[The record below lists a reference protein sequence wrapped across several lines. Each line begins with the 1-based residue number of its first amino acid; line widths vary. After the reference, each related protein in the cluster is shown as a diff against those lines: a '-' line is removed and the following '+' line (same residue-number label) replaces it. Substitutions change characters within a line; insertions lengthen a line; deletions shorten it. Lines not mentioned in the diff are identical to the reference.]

1 MNRLISLLI
10 YGTII
15 TTKIRIK
22 SVRNCAKQA
31 RRVAFLSK
39 QILLSVPFR
48 SERITWQK
56 VFRTFPKLFFFL
68 FKGRVAQRIRAR
80 GYEPR
85 SRGFKSLL
93 AQQKANCMVF
103 YSFSFFHLFCS
114 VSQNILFCPFEKKA
128 LVYKV
133 FSAERKE
140 E

>member
-31 RRVAFLSK
+31 PLTHLAK
-39 QILLSVPFR
+39 SVPGNAGTG
-48 SERITWQK
+48 STL
-56 VFRTFPKLFFFL
+56 LFFFL
-68 FKGRVAQRIRAR
+68 FSESLGIKGRVAQRIRAR

-93 AQQKANCMVF
+93 AQQKANCMVNQLF
-103 YSFSFFHLFCS
+103 IFF
-114 VSQNILFCPFEKKA
+114 I
-128 LVYKV
+128 
-133 FSAERKE
+133 
-140 E
+140 